1 MAKRKATTKH
11 REEKHSEPIK
21 ALPRWRAIV
30 DTWDAL
36 DYGLQAMSNGKLNT
50 AGAIKLQPEGARAIA
65 ERLGVPYLAV
75 LLLDDQITVA
85 DLAGWAAWP
94 VGERAALLAAAIER
108 G

>member
-1 MAKRKATTKH
+1 MAKRRPTTKH
-11 REEKHSEPIK
+11 GEEKHWEPIK

-36 DYGLQAMSNGKLNT
+36 DYGLQMNEGELNS
-50 AGAIKLQPEGARAIA
+50 AGMISLQTDGARAIA

-75 LLLDDQITVA
+75 LLLDGQISVA

-94 VGERAALLAAAIER
+94 ESERAALLAAAIER